1 MDELQTSS
9 ASKYASHTH
18 TQASGPEKGLTF
30 SLRLSVCLSP
40 THSAFFPPHFSFF
53 SHYLRCGCRFSHFS
67 FHLPVIFFLQYL
79 LPGFQPL
86 HLHSAPSSTT
96 ASRSCLHL
104 SLLTVYSLHLSS
116 SSSSSS
122 TPVISKSHSSR
133 LAMSR
138 WGEDT
143 EG

>member
-1 MDELQTSS
+1 MN
-9 ASKYASHTH
+9 SKHLVPANMRHTH
-18 TQASGPEKGLTF
+18 THTSLWPRERTHFF
-30 SLRLSVCLSP
+30 SAPFCLSLSY
-40 THSAFFPPHFSFF
+40 TLGFFPPHFSFF
-53 SHYLRCGCRFSHFS
+53 SHYLRCGCCFSHFS

-96 ASRSCLHL
+96 ASRSRLHL
-104 SLLTVYSLHLSS
+104 SLLTVYSLHLS